1 MIDAEMLK
9 INISMESYNLKTLS
23 KSLKELNTNLEFCP
37 CNGEIHQKLLQIEFL
52 SEQIRE
58 IVETMEAMK
67 SMSVI

>member
-1 MIDAEMLK
+1 MLK

-23 KSLKELNTNLEFCP
+23 KTLDNLTRNLEFCP
-37 CNGEIHQKLLQIEFL
+37 CNEEIHQKLLQVEFL

-67 SMSVI
+67 NMSVI